1 MEQLTLLE
9 KLQVLGSNIL
19 QHPLFLVLLLIPII
33 IFRSNKKNGKKIFI
47 IIYLTAIVFV
57 LFIGNNIIF
66 ELFDNLMDGL
76 FMTLYFPNFITLF
89 IVVVLCSIFALIS
102 LFSKKMYKINKVIN
116 ITGFAIVQVIF
127 CLILTFVKVNQ
138 INIYADNALY
148 SNNELLTL
156 MQLLIGTFALQVI
169 AILIINGI
177 NRVTDILDGKNR
189 RKIKYIKINNNKVG
203 YINVKD
209 NEKPNKP
216 KLKPFKFDV
225 NKIES
230 IVVNDSAAPA
240 SANIFDMT
248 AKPVK
253 KKHKKVILD
262 ESKPIELNDRKN
274 SKLKIIN
281 VDTNKVVRLNAPL
294 LGENKL
300 DKKKS
305 IIKVIEIDYNKMA
318 QLNAP
323 LLGEVKL
330 DKRRPKLKK
339 FDINPNKDISLNVP
353 ENKPSKKPIL
363 KLFEFDKKK
372 ANAIQIN
379 GNKTEENIFDQKPD
393 LMKPMENMVPK
404 PDLMKPMDENIN
416 KIEPIVYK
424 AKSSKRKP
432 KDSVD
437 NLNILNIQAT
447 LDSVSKCH
455 LMKDVKLR
463 LYVDN
468 PKVAV
473 DNLQM
478 PNFKNTIVIL
488 RKFRLYKH
496 R

>member
-9 KLQVLGSNIL
+9 KLQVLGNNIL

-47 IIYLTAIVFV
+47 IIYLIAIAFV

-89 IVVVLCSIFALIS
+89 IVVVLCSIFALVS
-102 LFSKKMYKINKVIN
+102 LFSKKIYKINKIIN
-116 ITGFAIVQVIF
+116 ITGFAIIQVIF

-156 MQLLIGTFALQVI
+156 MQLLIGVFALQVI

-209 NEKPNKP
+209 NEKSNKP

-230 IVVNDSAAPA
+230 IVVNDSAIQP
-240 SANIFDMT
+240 ANIFDMT
-248 AKPVK
+248 AKPIK

-274 SKLKIIN
+274 AKLKIIN
-281 VDTNKVVRLNAPL
+281 VDTNKVIKLNAPL

-305 IIKVIEIDYNKMA
+305 IIKFIEIDCNKMA
-318 QLNAP
+318 RLNAP

-330 DKRRPKLKK
+330 NNKKAKIKK
-339 FDINPNKDISLNVP
+339 FDINPNKDINLNVP
-353 ENKPSKKPIL
+353 EDKPVKKPLL

-372 ANAIQIN
+372 ANSIQIN
-379 GNKTEENIFDQKPD
+379 GNKTEESVFDQKPD
-393 LMKPMENMVPK
+393 LMKPMENMVSK

-416 KIEPIVYK
+416 KIEPVIYK
-424 AKSSKRKP
+424 AKSNKKP

-447 LDSVSKCH
+447 LDSVSKYH

-478 PNFKNTIVIL
+478 PNFKNTILIL
-488 RKFRLYKH
+488 RKFKLYKH